1 MRQVGGGRM
10 GDRVQTLRPEA
21 AEWLLSFLVSF
32 VLFVVKNE
40 NIFSFTTKDAKLTKG
55 SKARNG

>member
-1 MRQVGGGRM
+1 M